1 MILIFLESKENKVS
15 ESCIFSI
22 LLAQRRVF
30 LKSGGENSRDSRQLS
45 LLLLIEPIENITKC
59 FDDAA
64 IVLQIF
70 FLVLELKI

>member
-1 MILIFLESKENKVS
+1 MS

-45 LLLLIEPIENITKC
+45 LLLLIEPVKNITKC